1 MTYKAKMNSDQRE
14 ARRMEVVA
22 MRRKGEKPA
31 RIAAKLGVA
40 VNSVYAWSKKARVEG
55 VRSLKTKPR
64 GGRPNKLSAEERREL
79 RGLIIAGPRK
89 AGYDRELWTLPMVRE
104 LIAENFG
111 VEYHVDHLSRVMALL
126 NLTFRVV
133 RAGLAARGA
142 RRNYFHLGR
151 LERSQRPRGPG
162 AAEGRSAR
170 KCSVASRVRA
180 RAQSGRRG
188 LVPQQASRAEGVCG
202 RGYR

>member
-40 VNSVYAWSKKARVEG
+40 INSVYAWSKKARVEG

-126 NLTFRVV
+126 NLTRQKPKV
-133 RAGLAARGA
+133 RAVERDEKEIKRFVSQVFPDLKKKRGK
-142 RRNYFHLGR
+142 
-151 LERSQRPRGPG
+151 PG
-162 AAEGRSAR
+162 KPS
-170 KCSVASRVRA
+170 CF
-180 RAQSGRRG
+180 
-188 LVPQQASRAEGVCG
+188 
-202 RGYR
+202 